1 MFNQERES
9 SRGPFWYSGG
19 KYNNHKIKRS
29 FSLSPLVDTH
39 SSHFC
44 SSHPLMAC
52 KLFFAPIPNCPLSH
66 TKLSK
71 FPQRIPLHFLPPF
84 NISSG
89 YYSSS
94 RTVQSVSSSSSSS
107 SSSSLVVHALKEE
120 VIQSPNSE
128 ATYDSITTPPSS
140 SKLVL
145 VIGGSGGVGQLVV
158 ASLLNR
164 NIKSRL
170 LLREPAKATALFGKQ
185 DEEMLQVFEGDTR
198 NPGDLDPSIFKGIT
212 HVICCTGTTAFP
224 SRRWNGDN
232 TPERVDWEGVRNLIS
247 AMPSTL
253 KRVVLVSSVGVT
265 KFNELP
271 WSHSNNCWRDF
282 NFPVHICTLFYICL
296 QHIYTCLRAG
306 RLTDGP
312 YTSYDLNTLLKATAG
327 QRRAVVI
334 DQGDKLVGEVSRLV
348 VAEAC
353 IQALDIELTEGQ
365 TYEINSVEGEGPGSD
380 PQKWR
385 DLFQAAQTQ

>member
-1 MFNQERES
+1 MACRLIFFTPTPHCTFSNAKFTKFRQKN
-9 SRGPFWYSGG
+9 PL
-19 KYNNHKIKRS
+19 H
-29 FSLSPLVDTH
+29 SLS
-39 SSHFC
+39 
-44 SSHPLMAC
+44 
-52 KLFFAPIPNCPLSH
+52 LSEV
-66 TKLSK
+66 
-71 FPQRIPLHFLPPF
+71 
-84 NISSG
+84 SSG
-89 YYSSS
+89 YHSSS
-94 RTVQSVSSSSSSS
+94 TTVSSSSCSSS
-107 SSSSLVVHALKEE
+107 SFVVRAVKNE
-120 VIQSPNSE
+120 VIQSPNS
-128 ATYDSITTPPSS
+128 DSKTASPSS

-158 ASLLNR
+158 ASLIDR

-170 LLREPAKATALFGKQ
+170 LLRDPAKATALFGEQ
-185 DEEMLQVFEGDTR
+185 DEEMLQVFKGDTR
-198 NPGDLDPSIFKGIT
+198 NPEDLDPSIFEGVT

-224 SRRWNGDN
+224 SRRWDGDN
-232 TPERVDWEGVRNLIS
+232 TPERTDWEGVRNLFS

-253 KRVVLVSSVGVT
+253 KRAVLVSSVGVT
-265 KFNELP
+265 KCNELP
-271 WSHSNNCWRDF
+271 WSIMNLFGVLKYKKMGEDF
-282 NFPVHICTLFYICL
+282 VRQSGVPFTIIRP
-296 QHIYTCLRAG
+296 G

-353 IQALDIELTEGQ
+353 IQALDIEFTEGQ

-385 DLFQAAQTQ
+385 DLFQGAQTQ